1 MLPGLVAGLY
11 VSEDTHIDMRPL
23 CGFADAGLVLDEAIG
38 IDLPAR
44 RVICASGSPLDFDLL
59 SIDIGSTPNTRSVP
73 GAAAHAIPVKPIDSF
88 LLRFEAGRRRILER
102 RGEGRIAVAGAGA
115 AGVEL
120 MLAIEHRLR
129 KDAGAASCD
138 ARKLSFTLISAD
150 ADILK
155 TYPRRLRARFREI
168 LAARGIE
175 LIAGRAAVRVED
187 GDVCLEGGQALPFD
201 ELFWATEGSPA
212 SWLEGTG
219 LALDSQG
226 YIAVGP
232 TLESISHP
240 GVFAAGDVASF
251 QPQLPKAG
259 VYAVREGPVLSA
271 NLRSAAA
278 GARLKAYKPQ
288 GNILSLISTGERYA
302 LGARNGLTFEGRW
315 VWHWKDWIDRR
326 FMLKLKTSSARA
338 FVE

>member
-1 MLPGLVAGLY
+1 M
-11 VSEDTHIDMRPL
+11 
-23 CGFADAGLVLDEAIG
+23 
-38 IDLPAR
+38 
-44 RVICASGSPLDFDLL
+44 
-59 SIDIGSTPNTRSVP
+59 
-73 GAAAHAIPVKPIDSF
+73 
-88 LLRFEAGRRRILER
+88 
-102 RGEGRIAVAGAGA
+102 
-115 AGVEL
+115 
-120 MLAIEHRLR
+120 R
-129 KDAGAASCD
+129 KDAGAANCD

-155 TYPRRLRARFREI
+155 TYPRRLQARFREI
-168 LAARGIE
+168 LAGRGIE

-187 GDVCLEGGQALPFD
+187 GGVYLKGGQALPFD

-251 QPQLPKAG
+251 QPQLSKAG
-259 VYAVREGPVLSA
+259 VYAVREGPVLAA

-288 GNILSLISTGERYA
+288 RNILSLISTGERYA

-315 VWHWKDWIDRR
+315 VWRWKDWIDRR
-326 FMLKLKTSSARA
+326 FMLKLKNPSARA
-338 FVE
+338 FAG